1 MSILVSFGPA
11 SMTTAQYDEA
21 TSKLEAAGIWPP
33 DGLDYH
39 VCFGTDG
46 ALRVHEAWDS
56 QEKLD
61 AFGERL
67 MPILSDVGIDPG
79 KPDVVEIYNIVRR

>member
-11 SMTTAQYDEA
+11 SDDRAQYDEA
-21 TSKLEAAGIWPP
+21 TSKLEEAGIWPP

-56 QEKLD
+56 RPPAGTE
-61 AFGERL
+61 GT
-67 MPILSDVGIDPG
+67 S
-79 KPDVVEIYNIVRR
+79 N